1 MASDTHI
8 KFAGVDGEATHK
20 DHKGEIEVM
29 SWSWGVAN
37 ASQTA
42 GGGSGK
48 GKGTPGDLVFMHLY
62 DKASP
67 VLAKKC
73 TQGVHFPSVTL
84 TARKSGGTQKEFL
97 KIAMKEV
104 FITSVHP
111 SGSASGEISE
121 SVSMTYGDIEF
132 TYKPQDEKGGFGGD
146 VKYGWNAKTTEV
158 R

>member
-48 GKGTPGDLVFMHLY
+48 GKGTPGDMHFMHYY

-84 TARKSGGTQKEFL
+84 TARKSGEGQKEFL

-104 FITSVHP
+104 FITSVQP
-111 SGSASGEISE
+111 SGSASGEIVE
-121 SVSMTYGDIEF
+121 SVSMNYGDSEF
-132 TYKPQDEKGGFGGD
+132 TYTPQDEKCGSGGD

>member
-48 GKGTPGDLVFMHLY
+48 GKGTPGDMHFMHYY

-84 TARKSGGTQKEFL
+84 TARKSGEGQKEFL

-104 FITSVHP
+104 FITSVQP
-111 SGSASGEISE
+111 SGSASGEIVE

-132 TYKPQDEKGGFGGD
+132 TYKPQDEKGGSGGD